1 MGIKSDIRESS
12 DYKRFKKIVQQVQAR
27 LNIEKDTEEALAL
40 HAGRTSRKLYGDK
53 RYSPKS
59 LLDASSNDMGARSR
73 LVEIRVRYSK
83 QIDVLHEACKAM
95 KHSMLTN
102 FADSI
107 SAKFKTVGA
116 RNSFTET
123 MIASAL
129 EVQHEGDALIKLLD
143 TLIEDIDKTGYH
155 LSNMTDILKLL
166 ENSKGGTVI

>member
-1 MGIKSDIRESS
+1 MGIKNDIRESS
-12 DYKRFKKIVQQVQAR
+12 DFKKFRKIVQQVTGC
-27 LNIEKDTEEALAL
+27 LNIEKDTAEALAL

-59 LLDASSNDMGARSR
+59 LLDASMNDMGARSR

-102 FADSI
+102 FSEDI
-107 SAKFKTVGA
+107 NKRFKTVGA

-129 EVQHEGDALIKLLD
+129 ETLHEGEALIKILD
-143 TLIEDIDKTGYH
+143 DLITDIDKASYH
-155 LSNMTDILKLL
+155 LRAVLDALQLL
-166 ENSKGGTVI
+166 ESSKGGKVI